1 MKKSLFITIILIFL
15 NHFGSQS
22 QTISDAYR
30 YSDRRSTSSAASI
43 GLSNA
48 VGALGADF
56 SAISINPAGIGVYRN
71 SIFHLGFDV
80 PFYTVE
86 SRLSNGES
94 NNRNFKTTDAT
105 FNFANTVGAVFSIE
119 QYNSPW
125 KFVNI
130 GIGLN
135 KTADYNQSF
144 YFSGKSQ
151 GSITD
156 RFLELALDP
165 TGNYPAGLNPNNLDN
180 FEAGLA
186 YETGAIFDP
195 NLNDNKTEYTTD
207 FIKFKNYP
215 VKKDQL
221 VNERGKASDLY
232 FMVGG
237 NYNDKLM
244 FGVSIQMPFG
254 NYRSRKTY
262 KEGESSLNEYSPFK
276 SLIFEDSLSTNFTGI
291 QGSFGAIF
299 KFNEHWRAGLSYR
312 TPSYLWLRDEFHT
325 SLSYTFENNNAEETY
340 YSQSPDG
347 TFKYNL
353 RTPGSMTTSI
363 AYVVKKGLIS
373 LDMDFTDYSKMKFN
387 LSGQGST
394 TDDYAYESL
403 LNEQIVNQYQPTASV
418 RLGGELKFH
427 GLKLRA
433 GGAATSSP
441 YKEDTNTNFSYS
453 LGLGVKYKKSYFDF
467 GFQQNSLKDSYAPY
481 LTSSSDFDG
490 NGTVDALT
498 PVVKR
503 NLKKSNILVSWVL
516 KF

>member
-1 MKKSLFITIILIFL
+1 MKYQTGQDEKITIHYYHINF
-15 NHFGSQS
+15 SKS
-22 QTISDAYR
+22 
-30 YSDRRSTSSAASI
+30 
-43 GLSNA
+43 LSNA

-94 NNRNFKTTDAT
+94 NNRNFKTTDAS

-119 QYNSPW
+119 QHNSPW

-165 TGNYPAGLNPNNLDN
+165 NGNYPAGINPNNLDN

-237 NYNDKLM
+237 NYNDKLKTHCLQTLPESRVVLVLFTNLM
-244 FGVSIQMPFG
+244 NIGEGVLVIVLLHIYGCAM
-254 NYRSRKTY
+254 
-262 KEGESSLNEYSPFK
+262 
-276 SLIFEDSLSTNFTGI
+276 NFT
-291 QGSFGAIF
+291 Q
-299 KFNEHWRAGLSYR
+299 
-312 TPSYLWLRDEFHT
+312 
-325 SLSYTFENNNAEETY
+325 
-340 YSQSPDG
+340 
-347 TFKYNL
+347 
-353 RTPGSMTTSI
+353 
-363 AYVVKKGLIS
+363 V
-373 LDMDFTDYSKMKFN
+373 
-387 LSGQGST
+387 
-394 TDDYAYESL
+394 
-403 LNEQIVNQYQPTASV
+403 
-418 RLGGELKFH
+418 
-427 GLKLRA
+427 
-433 GGAATSSP
+433 
-441 YKEDTNTNFSYS
+441 
-453 LGLGVKYKKSYFDF
+453 
-467 GFQQNSLKDSYAPY
+467 
-481 LTSSSDFDG
+481 
-490 NGTVDALT
+490 
-498 PVVKR
+498 
-503 NLKKSNILVSWVL
+503 
-516 KF
+516 